1 MYDKNFKYKVV
12 KAVLEGK
19 SHSAVGR
26 DFHIPQTT
34 VSSWMQIKD
43 ELIRWHEEQHSAKK
57 VKKSIHTKNK
67 YSLEE
72 KALVLLRIKYGEE
85 PKKLAQDL
93 GIPSG
98 TIHNWVI
105 RKDELLDVYFRKIEN
120 RPLVAESKPE
130 APANITSIA
139 KRLHSYENGLPDTE
153 ETVMARKKGTSTLE
167 ERQLRKENE
176 YLKTKVAYLET
187 LMELNGLT
195 PDGLKKK
202 VDSKPSTSSATK
214 GNTPM

>member
-34 VSSWMQIKD
+34 VSSWMKIKD
-43 ELIRWHEEQHSAKK
+43 ELIKWYEEQHSAERQ
-57 VKKSIHTKNK
+57 KNSFNTRRK

-85 PKKLAQDL
+85 SKALAQSM
-93 GIPSG
+93 GIPRE

-105 RKDELLDVYFRKIEN
+105 RKDEILDVYFRKIEN
-120 RPLVAESKPE
+120 RPHAPEIETE
-130 APANITSIA
+130 APANITSIS

-153 ETVMARKKGTSTLE
+153 ETAMARKGTSTLE

-176 YLKTKVAYLET
+176 YLKTKIAYLEA
-187 LMELNGLT
+187 LMELNGLS
-195 PDGLKKK
+195 PDSLKKK
-202 VDSKPSTSSATK
+202 VDSKPYTSSAAK
-214 GNTPM
+214 GNTQM